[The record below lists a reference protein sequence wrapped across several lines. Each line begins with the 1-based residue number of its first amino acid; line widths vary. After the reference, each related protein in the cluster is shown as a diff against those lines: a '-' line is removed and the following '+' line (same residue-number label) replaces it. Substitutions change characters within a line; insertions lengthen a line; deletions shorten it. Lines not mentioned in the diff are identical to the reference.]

1 MERLR
6 LGDFVEAVIRNVD
19 KLDDAQRSRLA
30 SVLLSQRSIEEF
42 KKEFREVANG

>member
-6 LGDFVEAVIRNVD
+6 ISDFVEQVIRNVD
-19 KLDDAQRSRLA
+19 KVEDTQRTRLV
-30 SVLLSQRSIEEF
+30 SILLSQASIEEI